1 MINFESSLTCSD
13 AKIATATISSITEA
27 LENNMRKVGQV
38 FEKMGVMVTDATGEF
53 RNLGEVYKEAY
64 NKLEDEGF
72 CMPQKVDEPIATW
85 TFGTFDILNHKR
97 DFDFLHENAYNYIIP
112 IFSPILPDNN
122 SIIKIMT

>member
-1 MINFESSLTCSD
+1 MSNFKSSLTCSGV
-13 AKIATATISSITEA
+13 KTATATISSISKA
-27 LENNMRKVGQV
+27 LKENVQKVGQV

-72 CMPQKVDEPIATW
+72 CMPQKVDKPIATW

-112 IFSPILPDNN
+112 IFSPLLPDNN
-122 SIIKIMT
+122 SIIKIIT